1 MGDTSNYAY
10 RKWIILILFGIVI
23 AVYLLRL
30 FQLQLLDEQWDIKAR
45 KNALRYVDDFPP
57 RGLIYDRNGQ
67 LLVNN
72 AISYDLMVIPRQVKL
87 DRMKKAEI
95 RQILGISDSDFDA
108 RMDKAK
114 RYSTYAASIFMRQ
127 LTEAQH
133 NYMEESMYHFP
144 GFYMQARTT
153 RNYQTHAAAHTLGYI
168 AEVNYND
175 MEKDAYYKMGDYIGK
190 SGIER
195 SYEKELR
202 GKKGFKIKL
211 VNNLNQ
217 EKGSYENGK
226 YDTAAI
232 PGKDLWTTLD
242 KDLQE
247 YGEMLMQ
254 GKRGSIVAIEPST
267 GEILCL
273 VTSPSY
279 DPALLVGRERGAN
292 YAKLNEDQTEK
303 PLFNRALMAMYP
315 PGSTF
320 KLVQAL
326 VGLEEN
332 AVTPASRFPCYA
344 GFPYGGG
351 HKLGC
356 HSHPSPL
363 DMPSAIQTSCNAWFC
378 YDFKAMME
386 NRKKYKTTKEA
397 YDAWREK
404 VCSFGFGE
412 RFDTDLSYEKSG
424 NIPTSAYY
432 DRYYGEGRWRA
443 TTIISISIGQGEIMV
458 TPVQLANLVSIIANK
473 GYYYPPHLVKAIGNR
488 DSLNSRFNQRK
499 TVKVRPMYF
508 EPVIEG
514 MKRACLAGTAR
525 TAAVPGFSLGGK
537 TGTAQNP
544 HGKDHSILVCY
555 GPTENPKIAIS
566 VIVENAGFGATWAGP
581 IASLMIEKYLTDTI
595 KRPDLEQRI
604 KTAVIR

>member
-1 MGDTSNYAY
+1 MGETSVYTN
-10 RKWIILILFGIVI
+10 RKWIILLLFGIVI

-67 LLVNN
+67 LLANN
-72 AISYDLMVIPRQVKL
+72 TISYDLMVIPRLAKMEPPQQT
-87 DRMKKAEI
+87 EI
-95 RQILGISDSDFDA
+95 CRILGISDSDYNA
-108 RMDKAK
+108 RMEKARK
-114 RYSTYAASIFMRQ
+114 YSTYAASIFMRQ
-127 LTEAQH
+127 LTEEQH
-133 NYMEESMYHFP
+133 NYMEERMYQYT

-175 MEKDAYYKMGDYIGK
+175 MERDPYYKMGDYIGK

-195 SYEKELR
+195 SYETELR

-217 EKGSYENGK
+217 EKGAYENGK

-292 YAKLNEDQTEK
+292 YARLNDDSIEK

-326 VGLEEN
+326 VGLEEG

-356 HSHPSPL
+356 HSHASPL

-397 YDAWREK
+397 YDAWRQK
-404 VCSFGFGE
+404 VCSFGFGAP
-412 RFDTDLSYEKSG
+412 FNSDLAYEKTG

-458 TPVQLANLVSIIANK
+458 TPVQLANLVAIIANK
-473 GYYYPPHLVKAIGNR
+473 GYYYPPHLVKAIGSR
-488 DSLNSRFNQRK
+488 DSLNSRFNTRH
-499 TVKVRPMYF
+499 TVAVSPQNF

-555 GPTENPKIAIS
+555 GPTESPKIAIS

>member
-1 MGDTSNYAY
+1 MGETSNYAG
-10 RKWIILILFGIVI
+10 RKWIILLLFGIVI

-72 AISYDLMVIPRQVKL
+72 TISYDLMVIPRLAKMELQQ
-87 DRMKKAEI
+87 RMEI
-95 RQILGISDSDFDA
+95 CQILGISDSDYNA
-108 RMDKAK
+108 RMEKARK
-114 RYSTYAASIFMRQ
+114 YSTYAASIFMRQ
-127 LTEAQH
+127 LTEEQH
-133 NYMEESMYHFP
+133 NYMEERMYQYT

-195 SYEKELR
+195 SYETELR

-217 EKGSYENGK
+217 EKGAYENGK
-226 YDTAAI
+226 HDTAAI

-247 YGEMLMQ
+247 YGELLMQ

-292 YAKLNEDQTEK
+292 YARLNNDSVEK

-326 VGLEEN
+326 VGLEEG
-332 AVTPASRFPCYA
+332 AVTPSSRFPCYA
-344 GFPYGGG
+344 GFPYGAG

-386 NRKKYKTTKEA
+386 NRKKYKSTKEA
-397 YDAWREK
+397 YDAWRQK
-404 VCSFGFGE
+404 VCSFGFGAP
-412 RFDTDLSYEKSG
+412 FNSDLAYEKTG

-458 TPVQLANLVSIIANK
+458 TPVQLANLVSVIANK
-473 GYYYPPHLVKAIGNR
+473 GYYYPPHLVKAIGSR
-488 DSLNSRFNQRK
+488 DSLNRRFTQSRSVMVQ
-499 TVKVRPMYF
+499 PACF

-514 MKRACLAGTAR
+514 MKRACTAGTAR
-525 TAAVPGFSLGGK
+525 SAAVPGISLAGK

-581 IASLMIEKYLTDTI
+581 IAGLMIERYLTDTI

>member
-1 MGDTSNYAY
+1 MSEKSGYTY
-10 RKWIILILFGIVI
+10 RKWVILSLFGIVVFI
-23 AVYLLRL
+23 FLLRL
-30 FQLQLLDEQWDIKAR
+30 FQLQLLDEQWSVKAR

-57 RGLIYDRNGQ
+57 RGLIYDRNGE
-67 LLVNN
+67 LMVNN
-72 AISYDLMVIPRQVKL
+72 TISYDLMVIPRQVKL
-87 DRMKKAEI
+87 SREYQ
-95 RQILGISDSDFDA
+95 RELCLILGISDSDYHA

-114 RYSTYAASIFMRQ
+114 TYSTYAASIFMRQ
-127 LTEAQH
+127 LTEEQH
-133 NYMEESMYHFP
+133 NYLEESMYHFG

-153 RNYQTHAAAHTLGYI
+153 RNYQTVACAHTLGYI

-175 MEKDAYYKMGDYIGK
+175 MEKDPYYNMGDYIGK

-195 SYEKELR
+195 SYEEVLR

-217 EKGSYENGK
+217 EKGAYENGK

-232 PGKDLWTTLD
+232 PGKDLWTTID
-242 KDLQE
+242 KELQE
-247 YGEMLMQ
+247 YGELLMQ

-273 VTSPSY
+273 VTSPAY
-279 DPALLVGRERGAN
+279 DPALLIGRERGKN
-292 YAKLNEDQTEK
+292 YAKLNADSIEK

-326 VGLEEN
+326 IGQDEGV
-332 AVTPASRFPCYA
+332 VSPSSRFPCYG
-344 GFPYGGG
+344 GFPYGRG

-378 YDFKAMME
+378 YDFKAMLE
-386 NRKKYKTTKEA
+386 NRKKYKNTKEA
-397 YDAWREK
+397 YDAWYHK
-404 VCSFGFGE
+404 VCSFGFGHP
-412 RFDTDLSYEKSG
+412 FDSDLSYEKSG
-424 NIPTSAYY
+424 NIPSSSYY

-443 TTIISISIGQGEIMV
+443 TTIISLSIGQGEIMV

-473 GYYYPPHLVKAIGNR
+473 GYYYTPHLVKAIGQR
-488 DSLNSRFNQRK
+488 DSANAGFNQK
-499 TVKVRPMYF
+499 HKVAVNPIYF

-514 MKRACLAGTAR
+514 MKRACTAGTAR
-525 TAAVPGFSLGGK
+525 SAAVPGFSLGGK

-581 IASLMIEKYLTDTI
+581 IAGLMIEKYLTDTI
-595 KRPDLEQRI
+595 ARPDLEERI

>member
-1 MGDTSNYAY
+1 MNLTPQTAY
-10 RKWIILILFGIVI
+10 RKNIILIIFGAVIVVFLI
-23 AVYLLRL
+23 RL
-30 FQLQLLDEQWDIKAR
+30 FQLQLLDEQWSVKAR

-57 RGLIYDRNGQ
+57 RGLIYDRDGK

-72 AISYDLMVIPRQVKL
+72 TISYDLMVIPRQVKL
-87 DRMKKAEI
+87 SDENRHELCRILELTDSSYTERMKKA
-95 RQILGISDSDFDA
+95 
-108 RMDKAK
+108 KN
-114 RYSTYAASIFMRQ
+114 YSTFASSIFMKQ
-127 LTEAQH
+127 LSEEQH
-133 NYMEESMYHFP
+133 NYLEESMYKFS

-168 AEVNYND
+168 AEVDYND
-175 MEKDAYYKMGDYIGK
+175 MEKDNYYKMGDYIGK

-202 GKKGFKIKL
+202 GKKGYRIKL

-232 PGKDLWTTLD
+232 PGKDLWTTLN
-242 KDLQE
+242 KELQE
-247 YGEMLMQ
+247 YGEKLMQ

-279 DPALLVGRERGAN
+279 DPALLIGRERSRN
-292 YAKLNEDQTEK
+292 YYMLYRDSIEK

-326 VGLEEN
+326 IGQQEGV
-332 AVTPASRFPCYA
+332 VTANSSFPCYA
-344 GFPYGGG
+344 GFPYGRG

-356 HSHPSPL
+356 HVHGSPL

-386 NRKKYKTTKEA
+386 NRKKYKNTKEA
-397 YDAWREK
+397 YEAWREK
-404 VCSFGFGE
+404 VCSFGFGS
-412 RFDTDLSYEKSG
+412 RFDSDLSYEKSG
-424 NIPTSAYY
+424 NIPTSAFY
-432 DRYYGEGRWRA
+432 DRYYGEGHWRA
-443 TTIISISIGQGEIMV
+443 TTIISLSIGQGEIMV
-458 TPVQLANLVSIIANK
+458 TPVQLANLVSIIANR
-473 GYYYPPHLVKAIGNR
+473 GYYYTPHLVKAIGHK
-488 DSLNSRFNQRK
+488 DSANSRFCEKHQVLVDRK
-499 TVKVRPMYF
+499 YF

-514 MKRACLAGTAR
+514 MKRACTSGTAR
-525 TAAVPGFSLGGK
+525 SAAYSGISLGGK

-581 IASLMIEKYLTDTI
+581 IAGLMIEKYLKDSI
-595 KRPDLEQRI
+595 SRPDLEERI
-604 KTAVIR
+604 CSAIIR

>member
-1 MGDTSNYAY
+1 MGETSVYTN
-10 RKWIILILFGIVI
+10 RKWIILLLFGIVI

-72 AISYDLMVIPRQVKL
+72 TISYDLMVIPRLAKMEPPQQT
-87 DRMKKAEI
+87 EI
-95 RQILGISDSDFDA
+95 CRILGISDSDYNA
-108 RMDKAK
+108 RMEKARK
-114 RYSTYAASIFMRQ
+114 YSTYAASIFMRQ
-127 LTEAQH
+127 LTEEQH
-133 NYMEESMYHFP
+133 NYMEERMYQYT

-175 MEKDAYYKMGDYIGK
+175 MERDPYYKMGDYIGK

-195 SYEKELR
+195 SYETELR

-217 EKGSYENGK
+217 EKGAYENGK

-292 YAKLNEDQTEK
+292 YARLNDDSIEK

-326 VGLEEN
+326 VGLEEG

-356 HSHPSPL
+356 HSHGSPL

-397 YDAWREK
+397 YDAWRQK
-404 VCSFGFGE
+404 VCSFGLGAPFNS
-412 RFDTDLSYEKSG
+412 DLAYEKTG

-458 TPVQLANLVSIIANK
+458 TPVQLANLVAIIANK
-473 GYYYPPHLVKAIGNR
+473 GYYYPPHLVKAIGSR
-488 DSLNSRFNQRK
+488 DSLNSRFNTRH
-499 TVKVRPMYF
+499 TVAVSPQNF

>member
-1 MGDTSNYAY
+1 MGETSVYTN
-10 RKWIILILFGIVI
+10 RKWIILLLFGIVI

-72 AISYDLMVIPRQVKL
+72 TISYDLMVIPRLAKMEPPQQT
-87 DRMKKAEI
+87 EI
-95 RQILGISDSDFDA
+95 CRILGISDSDYNA
-108 RMDKAK
+108 RMEKARK
-114 RYSTYAASIFMRQ
+114 YSTYAASIFMRQ
-127 LTEAQH
+127 LTEEQH
-133 NYMEESMYHFP
+133 NYMEERMYQYT

-175 MEKDAYYKMGDYIGK
+175 MERDPYYKMGDYIGK

-195 SYEKELR
+195 SYETELR

-217 EKGSYENGK
+217 EKGAYENGK

-247 YGEMLMQ
+247 YGEMLMR

-292 YAKLNEDQTEK
+292 YARLNDDSIEK

-326 VGLEEN
+326 VGLEEG

-356 HSHPSPL
+356 HSHASPL

-378 YDFKAMME
+378 YDFKAMIE

-397 YDAWREK
+397 YDAWRQK
-404 VCSFGFGE
+404 V
-412 RFDTDLSYEKSG
+412 
-424 NIPTSAYY
+424 
-432 DRYYGEGRWRA
+432 
-443 TTIISISIGQGEIMV
+443 
-458 TPVQLANLVSIIANK
+458 
-473 GYYYPPHLVKAIGNR
+473 
-488 DSLNSRFNQRK
+488 
-499 TVKVRPMYF
+499 
-508 EPVIEG
+508 
-514 MKRACLAGTAR
+514 
-525 TAAVPGFSLGGK
+525 
-537 TGTAQNP
+537 
-544 HGKDHSILVCY
+544 
-555 GPTENPKIAIS
+555 
-566 VIVENAGFGATWAGP
+566 
-581 IASLMIEKYLTDTI
+581 
-595 KRPDLEQRI
+595 
-604 KTAVIR
+604 

>member
-1 MGDTSNYAY
+1 MEGDSIFAY
-10 RKWIILILFGIVI
+10 RKRIILAAFGLVILVF
-23 AVYLLRL
+23 LLRL
-30 FQLQLLDEQWDIKAR
+30 FHLQLLDGEWEVKAK

-57 RGLIYDRNGQ
+57 RGLIYDRNGK
-67 LLVNN
+67 LMVNN
-72 AISYDLMVIPRQVKL
+72 TISYDLMVIPRKVQL
-87 DRMKKAEI
+87 SANDRFELC
-95 RQILGISDSDFDA
+95 QILGISDSDYNE
-108 RMDKAK
+108 RMDKARK
-114 RYSTYAASIFMRQ
+114 YSTYAASIFMRQ
-127 LTEAQH
+127 LSEEQH
-133 NYMEESMYHFP
+133 NYIEESMYRFH

-153 RNYQTHAAAHTLGYI
+153 RNYQTTAAAHTLGYI

-195 SYEKELR
+195 SYEQALR
-202 GKKGFKIKL
+202 GEKGFKIKL
-211 VNNLNQ
+211 VNSLNQ

-232 PGKDLWTTLD
+232 PGKDLWTSLD

-254 GKRGSIVAIEPST
+254 GKRGSIVAIEPAS
-267 GEILCL
+267 GEILCM

-279 DPALLVGRERGAN
+279 DPALLVGRERGRN
-292 YAKLNEDQTEK
+292 YANLNADSIEK

-320 KLVQAL
+320 KLIQAL
-326 VGLEEN
+326 IGLEEGV
-332 AVTPASRFPCYA
+332 VTPASRFPCYG

-356 HSHPSPL
+356 HAHGSPL

-378 YDFKAMME
+378 YDFKAILD
-386 NRKKYKTTKEA
+386 NRKNYRNTGEA
-397 YDAWREK
+397 YAAWRDK
-404 VCSFGFGE
+404 VCSFGLGE
-412 RFDTDLSYEKSG
+412 RFDTDLAYEKSG
-424 NIPTSAYY
+424 NIPSKAYY
-432 DRYYGEGRWRA
+432 DRYYGENRWKA
-443 TTIISISIGQGEIMV
+443 TTIISLSIGQGEIMV
-458 TPVQLANLVSIIANK
+458 TPVQLANVVSVIANK
-473 GYYYPPHLVKAIGNR
+473 GYYYPPHLVKAIGHR
-488 DSLNSRFNQRK
+488 DSLYTAYTTKHQ
-499 TVKVRPMYF
+499 VKVHPRYF

-514 MKRACLAGTAR
+514 MMRACSAGTAR
-525 TAAVPGFSLGGK
+525 SAAVPGISLGGK

-544 HGKDHSILVCY
+544 HGRDHSILVCY

-581 IASLMIEKYLTDTI
+581 IAGLMIEKYLTDTI
-595 KRPDLEQRI
+595 RRPDLEERI

>member
-1 MGDTSNYAY
+1 MDTAPNEAY
-10 RKWIILILFGIVI
+10 RKNVILGIFGAVVLLF
-23 AVYLLRL
+23 LLRL

-72 AISYDLMVIPRQVKL
+72 TISYDLMVIPRQVKISADKRL
-87 DRMKKAEI
+87 ELCR
-95 RQILGISDSDFDA
+95 ILGISDSDYNA
-108 RMDKAK
+108 RMEKA
-114 RYSTYAASIFMRQ
+114 RQYSTYAASIFMRQ
-127 LTEAQH
+127 LTEEQH
-133 NYMEESMYHFP
+133 NYMEERMYNFS

-195 SYEKELR
+195 SYEAELR

-217 EKGSYENGK
+217 EKGAYENGK

-242 KDLQE
+242 KELQE
-247 YGEMLMQ
+247 YGERLMQ

-279 DPALLVGRERGAN
+279 DPALLVGRDRGAN
-292 YAKLNEDQTEK
+292 YAKLNDDQTEK

-326 VGLEEN
+326 VGLEEG

-356 HSHPSPL
+356 HSHGSPL

-397 YDAWREK
+397 YDAWRKK
-404 VCSFGFGE
+404 VCSFGFGK

-458 TPVQLANLVSIIANK
+458 TPVQLANLVAVIANK
-473 GYYYPPHLVKAIGNR
+473 GYYYPPHLVKAIGDR
-488 DSLNSRFNQRK
+488 DSLNSRFNTRH
-499 TVKVRPMYF
+499 TVAVSPQNF

-525 TAAVPGFSLGGK
+525 SAAVPGFSLGGK

-581 IASLMIEKYLTDTI
+581 IAGLMIEKYLTDTV
-595 KRPDLEQRI
+595 KRPDLENRI
-604 KTAVIR
+604 INAVIK

>member
-1 MGDTSNYAY
+1 MSEQSGYAY
-10 RKWIILILFGIVI
+10 RKWVILTIFGIVA
-23 AVYLLRL
+23 AVFLFRL
-30 FQLQLLDEQWDIKAR
+30 FQLQLLDEQWSVKAR

-67 LLVNN
+67 LMVNN
-72 AISYDLMVIPRQVKL
+72 TISYDLMVIPRQVRFNRECQREL
-87 DRMKKAEI
+87 C
-95 RQILGISDSDFDA
+95 QILGITDSDYLA
-108 RMDKAK
+108 RMDKA
-114 RYSTYAASIFMRQ
+114 RTYSTYAASIFMRQ
-127 LTEAQH
+127 LTEEQH
-133 NYMEESMYHFP
+133 NYLEESMYRFS

-153 RNYQTHAAAHTLGYI
+153 RNYQTPACAHTLGYI

-175 MEKDAYYKMGDYIGK
+175 MEKDPYYKMGDYIGK

-195 SYEKELR
+195 SYEEVLR

-217 EKGSYENGK
+217 EKGAYENGK

-242 KDLQE
+242 KELQE
-247 YGEMLMQ
+247 YGEILMQ

-279 DPALLVGRERGAN
+279 DPALLVGRERGTN
-292 YAKLNEDQTEK
+292 YARLNADSIEK

-326 VGLEEN
+326 IGMDEGV
-332 AVTPASRFPCYA
+332 VTPASRFPCYG
-344 GFPYGGG
+344 GFPYGHG

-356 HSHPSPL
+356 HSHASPL

-378 YDFKAMME
+378 YDFKAILE
-386 NRKKYKTTKEA
+386 NRRKYKTTKDA
-397 YDAWREK
+397 YDAWHEK
-404 VCSFGFGE
+404 VCSFGFGHPFE
-412 RFDTDLSYEKSG
+412 SDLSYEKSG

-432 DRYYGEGRWRA
+432 DHYYGEGRWRA
-443 TTIISISIGQGEIMV
+443 TTIISLSIGQGEIMV
-458 TPVQLANLVSIIANK
+458 TPVQLANLVSIIANR
-473 GYYYPPHLVKAIGNR
+473 GYYYTPHLVKAIGRR
-488 DSLNSRFNQRK
+488 DSANTRFSEK
-499 TVKVRPMYF
+499 HKVAVNPAYF

-514 MKRACLAGTAR
+514 MRRACLAGTAR
-525 TAAVPGFSLGGK
+525 SAAIPGISLGGK

-581 IASLMIEKYLTDTI
+581 IAGLMIEKYLTDTI
-595 KRPDLEQRI
+595 TRPDLEERI

>member
-1 MGDTSNYAY
+1 MGETSNYAQ
-10 RKWIILILFGIVI
+10 RKWVILLIFGTVI
-23 AVYLLRL
+23 AVYLFRL
-30 FQLQLLDEQWDIKAR
+30 FQLQLLDEQWNIKAR

-67 LLVNN
+67 LMVNN
-72 AISYDLMVIPRQVKL
+72 TISYDLMVIPRLAKMEPQQ
-87 DRMKKAEI
+87 RMEI
-95 RQILGISDSDFDA
+95 CQILGISDSDYNA
-108 RMDKAK
+108 RMEKARK
-114 RYSTYAASIFMRQ
+114 YSTYAASIFMRQ
-127 LTEAQH
+127 LTEEQH
-133 NYMEESMYHFP
+133 NYMEERMYQYT

-175 MEKDAYYKMGDYIGK
+175 MEKDDYYKMGDYIGK

-195 SYEKELR
+195 SYESELR

-217 EKGSYENGK
+217 EKGAYENGK

-247 YGEMLMQ
+247 YGEWLMQ

-279 DPALLVGRERGAN
+279 DPAMLVGRERGAN
-292 YAKLNEDQTEK
+292 YAHLNDDSIEK

-326 VGLEEN
+326 VGLEEG
-332 AVTPASRFPCYA
+332 AVTAASRFPCYA
-344 GFPYGGG
+344 GFPYGNG

-356 HSHPSPL
+356 HSHGSPL

-432 DRYYGEGRWRA
+432 DRYYGEGHWRA

-458 TPVQLANLVSIIANK
+458 TPVQLANLVSVIANR
-473 GYYYPPHLVKAIGNR
+473 GYYYPPHLVKAIGSR
-488 DSLNSRFNQRK
+488 DSLNQRFDTRK
-499 TVKVRPMYF
+499 EVKVGKACF

-525 TAAVPGFSLGGK
+525 SAAIPGISLAGK

-581 IASLMIEKYLTDTI
+581 IASLMIERYLTDTVV
-595 KRPDLEQRI
+595 RLDLEKRI
-604 KTAVIR
+604 HDAVIR

>member
-1 MGDTSNYAY
+1 MGETSIYTN
-10 RKWIILILFGIVI
+10 RKWIILLLFGIVI

-72 AISYDLMVIPRQVKL
+72 TISYDLMVIPRLAKMEPPQQT
-87 DRMKKAEI
+87 EI
-95 RQILGISDSDFDA
+95 CRILGISDSDYNA
-108 RMDKAK
+108 RMEKARK
-114 RYSTYAASIFMRQ
+114 YSTYAASIFMRQ
-127 LTEAQH
+127 LTEEQH
-133 NYMEESMYHFP
+133 NYMEERMYQYT

-175 MEKDAYYKMGDYIGK
+175 MERDPYYKMGDYIGK

-195 SYEKELR
+195 SYETELR

-217 EKGSYENGK
+217 EKGAYENGK

-292 YAKLNEDQTEK
+292 YARLNDDSIEK

-320 KLVQAL
+320 KSVQAL
-326 VGLEEN
+326 VGLEEG
-332 AVTPASRFPCYA
+332 AVTAASRFPCYA

-356 HSHPSPL
+356 HSHGSPL
-363 DMPSAIQTSCNAWFC
+363 DLPSAIQTSCNAWFC

-397 YDAWREK
+397 YDAWRQK
-404 VCSFGFGE
+404 VCSFGFGAP
-412 RFDTDLSYEKSG
+412 FNSDLAYEKTG

-458 TPVQLANLVSIIANK
+458 TPVQLANLVAIIANK
-473 GYYYPPHLVKAIGNR
+473 GYYYPPHLVKAIGSR
-488 DSLNSRFNQRK
+488 DSLNSRFNTRH
-499 TVKVRPMYF
+499 TVAVSPQNF

-581 IASLMIEKYLTDTI
+581 IAGLMIEKYLTDTI